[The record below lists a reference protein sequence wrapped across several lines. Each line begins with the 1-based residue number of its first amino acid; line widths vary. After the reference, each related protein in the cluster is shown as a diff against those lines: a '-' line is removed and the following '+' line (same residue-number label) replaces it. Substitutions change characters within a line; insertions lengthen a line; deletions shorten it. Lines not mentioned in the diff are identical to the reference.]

1 MNKLD
6 GKEVAQ
12 FLKEKNIELIKKIKE
27 KNEEIKTLKIS
38 NASFRN
44 MAVEEGLL
52 PQKFRVD
59 NPEVKMKIGGI
70 KND

>member
-1 MNKLD
+1 MEIFIIAL
-6 GKEVAQ
+6 
-12 FLKEKNIELIKKIKE
+12 LITIIVKMYDVIKE

-38 NASFRN
+38 NASLTN
-44 MAVEEGLL
+44 LAVEEGLI

>member
-1 MNKLD
+1 MEIFIIAL
-6 GKEVAQ
+6 
-12 FLKEKNIELIKKIKE
+12 LITIIVKMYDVIKE
-27 KNEEIKTLKIS
+27 KNEEIKKLKIS

-52 PQKFRVD
+52 PESYRVD